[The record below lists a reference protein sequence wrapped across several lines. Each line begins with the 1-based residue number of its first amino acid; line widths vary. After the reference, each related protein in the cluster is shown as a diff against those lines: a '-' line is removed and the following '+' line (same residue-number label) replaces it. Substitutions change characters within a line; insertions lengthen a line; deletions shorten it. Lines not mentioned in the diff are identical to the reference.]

1 MRITNEKEEK
11 EYHLIVPVKFNRN
24 CRAIPS

>member
-1 MRITNEKEEK
+1 MRITNGKEEK
-11 EYHLIVPVKFNRN
+11 EYHLIILVKFNRN